1 VSGPDGPRIHGLEGA
16 RAGPLNGLE
25 RVGGPGAGL
34 DRVLHEVV
42 QDGPLAASDRQ
53 VLPKPG

>member
-1 VSGPDGPRIHGLEGA
+1 LEGA